1 MLKIKT
7 KLTKQTAD
15 KLAYIQTKTQEEIN
29 QILEL
34 AIDSY
39 YQKIKGKQKTSL
51 ELLEESGL
59 IGCIS
64 AEPDLSTNYKSVIA
78 EGLESKYDHC

>member
-1 MLKIKT
+1 MEIITNITKI
-7 KLTKQTAD
+7 TAD
-15 KLAYIQTKTQEEIN
+15 KLVYIQTQTQEEIN

-64 AEPDLSTNYKSVIA
+64 AESDLSTNYKSVIA

>member
-1 MLKIKT
+1 MLEINTQLNDKT
-7 KLTKQTAD
+7 AN
-15 KLAYIQTKTQEEIN
+15 KLAYIQKQTHQEIN
-29 QILEL
+29 EILAK

-39 YQKIKGKQKTSL
+39 YQKIKDKKKTSL

-64 AEPDLSTNYKSVIA
+64 AESNLSTNYKSVIT
-78 EGLESKYDHC
+78 EELQSKYDNC

>member
-1 MLKIKT
+1 MLEINT
-7 KLTKQTAD
+7 KLTEKTAD
-15 KLAYIQTKTQEEIN
+15 KLAYIQTQTQEEIN

-34 AIDSY
+34 AIDNY

-64 AEPDLSTNYKSVIA
+64 AEPDLSTNYKSVIG

>member
-1 MLKIKT
+1 MLEINTQLNDKT
-7 KLTKQTAD
+7 AN
-15 KLAYIQTKTQEEIN
+15 KLAYIQKQTHQEIN
-29 QILEL
+29 EILAK

-39 YQKIKGKQKTSL
+39 YQKIKDKKKTSL

-64 AEPDLSTNYKSVIA
+64 AESNLSTNYKSVIT
-78 EGLESKYDHC
+78 EELQSKYDNR